1 MTAIQCTCRP
11 TFTRVTDMPARMRL
25 RSSISD
31 QLIVPSYNLSTVGRW
46 AFPVSS
52 ADRWNSLSAHLTSAL
67 SFTVFRQRLKS
78 FLFRRS
84 SYLTLKV
91 YTLHVVDLA
100 VTLVIQATLKNVV
113 DDDND
118 DDTSL
123 ISSEVPRRDRML

>member
-1 MTAIQCTCRP
+1 MAVIQCTCRP
-11 TFTRVTDMPARMRL
+11 TFTRVADVPARMRL
-25 RSSISD
+25 RSCTSD
-31 QLIVPSYNLSTVGRW
+31 QLTVASYNLATVGRR
-46 AFPVSS
+46 ALTVS
-52 ADRWNSLSAHLTSAL
+52 AANLWNSLPAHLTSAP

-91 YTLHVVDLA
+91 YTLHVVYLA

-113 DDDND
+113 DDDDD

-123 ISSEVPRRDRML
+123 ISAEVPRRDH